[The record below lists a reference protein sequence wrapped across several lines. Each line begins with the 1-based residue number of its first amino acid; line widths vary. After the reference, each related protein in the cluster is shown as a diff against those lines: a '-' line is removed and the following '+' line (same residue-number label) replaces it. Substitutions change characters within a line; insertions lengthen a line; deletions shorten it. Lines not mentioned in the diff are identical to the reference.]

1 MECLSTKT
9 VLPEWRESQKAA
21 LINLLGDEDAAVYDA
36 VKEKIISAGPT
47 AREWLRPFILSRD
60 PLVRRRSMEITRHF
74 DRQSADDTFLAFC
87 LQHGEDLDLGQGAWR
102 LAQTQYPEINLEAY
116 TALLDQFAA
125 DLSARIEVH
134 QRATPLLHAM
144 NDFIFGQLGFAGN
157 EANYYDPDN
166 SFLNRVLD
174 RRIGNPVALSL
185 VYLLL
190 ARRLHLPVTGIG
202 LLGHFLCRY
211 QTAAE
216 EIFIDPFNK
225 GKVLT
230 KSDCIHYLVRGNFEV
245 RDAYLAP
252 ISSRRLLARVCG
264 NLHQI
269 YVRLGHAE
277 SVTRFQRYLV
287 ALAR

>member
-1 MECLSTKT
+1 MQTIETKAI
-9 VLPEWRESQKAA
+9 LPEWRESQKAA
-21 LINLLGDEDAAVYDA
+21 LINLLGDEDEAVYDA
-36 VKEKIISAGPT
+36 VRDKIISAGPT
-47 AREWLRPFILSRD
+47 ARTWLRPFFLSGD

-87 LQHGEDLDLGQGAWR
+87 LQHGEDLDLEQGAWR
-102 LAQTQYPEINLEAY
+102 LAQTQYPDINVEAY

-125 DLSARIEVH
+125 ELSTRIEPH
-134 QRATPLLHAM
+134 HRATPLLNAM
-144 NDFIFGQLGFAGN
+144 NEFVFGQLAFAGN

-166 SFLNRVLD
+166 SYLNRVLD
-174 RRIGNPVALSL
+174 RRTGNPIALSL

-190 ARRLHLPVTGIG
+190 ARRLRLPVTGIG
-202 LLGHFLCRY
+202 LPGHFLCRY
-211 QTAAE
+211 QSASD
-216 EIFIDPFNK
+216 EIFIDAFNK
-225 GKVLT
+225 GKLLT
-230 KSDCIHYLVRGNFEV
+230 KSDCIHYLARGNFDV